1 MASVAQ
7 AIDIEQVG
15 TDEFHAPVVP
25 SRIERTFG
33 GQTMAQALRAAQLT
47 VEDKLAHSLHCYFV
61 GPGDS
66 SKPVS
71 IRVER
76 VRDGR
81 SFATRHARVFQ
92 GERLLFVLIA
102 GFHAVGD
109 TGPHHQDPM
118 PEVPGP
124 EALTERPAATRI
136 ILQEWSDWDV
146 RLVPEEGRDDVAA
159 EATGAGFRNIWFRN
173 TGDLVAKAPDQALHQ
188 AALTYM
194 SDMTLLRTALL
205 PHQGDKVQLAS
216 LDHSLWFLRPVRADE
231 WMLYSQS
238 SPSAQTGT
246 GLAQGKIFNQRGEL
260 LAVAMQEGL
269 TRTLREDVG
278 GSTANGNWQNV

>member
-7 AIDIEQVG
+7 AVDIERIG
-15 TDEFHAPVVP
+15 EDEFRAPAVP
-25 SRIERTFG
+25 SLIARTFG

-47 VEDKLAHSLHCYFV
+47 VDDKLAHSMHCYFV

-66 SKPVS
+66 SVPTT

-81 SFATRHARVFQ
+81 SFAHRHVRVYQKGRMIFM
-92 GERLLFVLIA
+92 LSA
-102 GFHAVGD
+102 GFHASGD
-109 TGPHHQDPM
+109 
-118 PEVPGP
+118 VGP
-124 EALTERPAATRI
+124 EHQADMPQVPPPESITESPYSTRI
-136 ILQEWSDWDV
+136 ILKEWEDWDV
-146 RLVPEEGRDDVAA
+146 RLVPDASRDAVAA
-159 EATGAGFRNIWFRN
+159 ETTGAGFRNIWFRN
-173 TGDLVAKAPDQALHQ
+173 TGALLADAPDPSLHQ
-188 AALTYM
+188 AALLYM
-194 SDMTLLRTALL
+194 SDMTLIRSALL
-205 PHQGDKVQLAS
+205 PHQGERIQLAS
-216 LDHSLWFLRPVRADE
+216 LDHSLWFLRPIRVDE

-269 TRTLREDVG
+269 TRTMHPESEG
-278 GSTANGNWQNV
+278 ASANGNWQNV